1 MEREERFG
9 SLLRYRRKELKL
21 TTEELAR
28 KAGIDRT
35 YITLI
40 EKRNKLPSPRVMKRI
55 TDVLNDDALFVAYLK
70 MKYPPLY
77 KQFMKEDR
85 DLNLET
91 MKLADD
97 LVAARKNKTPEKIPE
112 FTKRLN
118 NTILKTQQSI
128 AKFKKILTKLEN
140 IEKIHLKS
148 ENARQSKDK
157 SKV

>member
-1 MEREERFG
+1 M
-9 SLLRYRRKELKL
+9 
-21 TTEELAR
+21 
-28 KAGIDRT
+28 
-35 YITLI
+35 
-40 EKRNKLPSPRVMKRI
+40 
-55 TDVLNDDALFVAYLK
+55 AYLK

-91 MKLADD
+91 IKLADD

-128 AKFKKILTKLEN
+128 AKFKKILAKLEN
-140 IEKIHLKS
+140 I
-148 ENARQSKDK
+148 
-157 SKV
+157 